1 MHDFAKGARAV
12 DGERRIERRTF
23 LKLSGYVVAASA
35 LSSSVLPAVVAA
47 ESEVDDG
54 AATRVAPALQPPGTY
69 ELSGQVR
76 LIEPLVE
83 ISGITN
89 AHQISWSPG
98 SLSTPVT
105 GFTSFEY
112 FDRPWRIPEVRV
124 RGGRLEALT
133 VRPVEFV

>member
-1 MHDFAKGARAV
+1 V

-23 LKLSGYVVAASA
+23 LKVSGYVVAASA
-35 LSSSVLPAVVAA
+35 LSTSVLPAIAA
-47 ESEVDDG
+47 AQPDADDG
-54 AATRVAPALQPPGTY
+54 ATGVAPALQPPGTY

-105 GFTSFEY
+105 GFTSFEH
-112 FDRPWRIPEVRV
+112 FDRPWRMPEIQV
-124 RGGRLEALT
+124 RGGTLEALT
-133 VRPVEFV
+133 VRQVDFG